1 MTAAMA
7 VPIALCVLLAVG
19 VGYWVFSAPYENF
32 QEPAGDAL
40 RRALRDKKQSIYD
53 NLKDLHF
60 EYLAGKLSEE
70 DYQSSRRM
78 LEGEAAVVVAELE
91 LASTQS

>member
-1 MTAAMA
+1 MTAALAIPVA
-7 VPIALCVLLAVG
+7 VCLLLALG
-19 VGYWVFSAPYENF
+19 VGAWVFSAPYENF

-40 RRALRDKKQSIYD
+40 RRALRDKKQAIYD

-78 LEGEAAVVVAELE
+78 LEGEAAVVVAELD
-91 LASTQS
+91 LASAPS